1 MIFPL
6 LDSSY
11 PMSEFKKNHLKTN
24 FHFTLRKFKD
34 FSMSSCDGDV
44 VETTDFLGQGIL
56 ASPLP
61 SCPSCLN
68 AIKGSGT
75 RSIAGST
82 RGNRLHLI
90 GIKSPALD
98 IGALTTWQPLPQV
111 PNVLPQVPNAAWI
124 QTDTRMDRN
133 QAHKRTLPGKSCASI
148 QVLHSIL
155 SIFLQHLE
163 ANTET
168 VNLSFQSPAHP
179 IRMPYLQSFCH
190 QQQPLLQDFL
200 HVCILMSIVF
210 TSLLSDGSR

>member
-1 MIFPL
+1 
-6 LDSSY
+6 
-11 PMSEFKKNHLKTN
+11 
-24 FHFTLRKFKD
+24 
-34 FSMSSCDGDV
+34 MSSCGGDV

-61 SCPSCLN
+61 CCPSCLN

-82 RGNRLHLI
+82 RGNRLHLT

-98 IGALTTWQPLPQV
+98 IGALTTWQS
-111 PNVLPQVPNAAWI
+111 LPQVPNAVWI
-124 QTDTRMDRN
+124 QIDTRMDRN

-148 QVLHSIL
+148 QVLHSIQ
-155 SIFLQHLE
+155 SIFLEHLE
-163 ANTET
+163 ANTDT
-168 VNLSFQSPAHP
+168 VNPSFQSPAHP

-210 TSLLSDGSR
+210 TSLLSDGSW